1 VYRLGEQ
8 LIESTPAEKGL
19 GILEDEKL
27 EMSQQCA
34 LAAWKANGILG
45 CIKEGVAAGAGRGYS
60 PSVLPLGGLI
70 WNTVPRPGTS
80 NPARMRSC
88 WSGSRRGP

>member
-1 VYRLGEQ
+1 MYRLGEQ

-45 CIKEGVAAGAGRGYS
+45 CIKEGVAAGAGR
-60 PSVLPLGGLI
+60 
-70 WNTVPRPGTS
+70 
-80 NPARMRSC
+80 
-88 WSGSRRGP
+88 